1 MDPFETM
8 RERASTDDPAIL
20 ALGALGWV
28 LADQGRADRLLA
40 LTGLSPDDLRARA
53 NDAGVLAAVLAF
65 LEAHEPD
72 LVACAAALDR
82 TPERLVRARMELEA

>member
-1 MDPFETM
+1 M
-8 RERASTDDPAIL
+8 
-20 ALGALGWV
+20 
-28 LADQGRADRLLA
+28 ADQVRADRLLA

-53 NDAGVLAAVLAF
+53 NDAGVLAAVLTF

-82 TPERLVRARMELEA
+82 KPERLVRARIELES

>member
-28 LADQGRADRLLA
+28 LADQARADRLLA

-72 LVACAAALDR
+72 LVACAEALDCK
-82 TPERLVRARMELEA
+82 PERLVRARMELEA